1 MKQELIYISKKR
13 WLSLWHR
20 LGVYSY
26 DRIINSYIELLKR
39 YNEPH
44 RKYHNLKHINDC
56 LAEFSKVFHLA
67 KEPNALELAIWY
79 HDAIYE
85 IGASDNEKKSS
96 FLADGIMSGFL
107 VSEELI
113 KTVKD
118 IIVATE
124 HNKIP
129 ESFDAKLMLDI
140 DISNIGSADKFKET
154 NKLIREEYS
163 LVPDNLFASGRS
175 NILQSFLDRSSIYL
189 TEIFQERY
197 EQSARENITS
207 AIRELN
213 G

>member
-1 MKQELIYISKKR
+1 MEQKINYTNKKH

-44 RKYHNLKHINDC
+44 RKYHNLNHINHC
-56 LAEFSKVFHLA
+56 LAEFNTVFHLA
-67 KEPNALELAIWY
+67 KEPDALELAIWY

-96 FLADGIMSGFL
+96 LLVDGVMSGFL

-118 IIVATE
+118 IIIATE
-124 HNKIP
+124 HNKVP
-129 ESFDAKLMLDI
+129 ESFDARLMLDI
-140 DISNIGSADKFKET
+140 DISNLGQAEKFKET
-154 NKLIREEYS
+154 NRLVREEYS
-163 LVPDNLFASGRS
+163 LVPENLFNNGRS
-175 NILQSFLDRSSIYL
+175 NILQSFLDRPNIYL
-189 TEIFQERY
+189 TDVFREKY
-197 EQSARENITS
+197 ENNARKNLQQ
-207 AIRELN
+207 AIREFK
-213 G
+213 